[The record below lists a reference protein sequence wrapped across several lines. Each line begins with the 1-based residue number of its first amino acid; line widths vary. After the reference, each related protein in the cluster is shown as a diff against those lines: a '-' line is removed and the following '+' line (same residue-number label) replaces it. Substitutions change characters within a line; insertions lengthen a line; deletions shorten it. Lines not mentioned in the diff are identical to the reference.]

1 MSNNSDQKTDKSPF
15 IAAAII
21 MAVLMGSY
29 FFMPP
34 LLLAIAQ
41 VNEYLAYAVGALFIV
56 SFFGVLWLRAHY
68 QKKRD
73 RHTGE

>member
-1 MSNNSDQKTDKSPF
+1 MSPKSTDKSPF

-34 LLLAIAQ
+34 LLLALAQ
-41 VNEYLAYAVGALFIV
+41 VNEYLAYGVGALFIV
-56 SFFGVLWLRAHY
+56 SFFAIFWLRARY
-68 QKKRD
+68 QKRRD
-73 RHTGE
+73 Q

>member
-1 MSNNSDQKTDKSPF
+1 MSNNSNQKTDKSPF

-41 VNEYLAYAVGALFIV
+41 VNEYLAYGVGALFIV
-56 SFFGVLWLRAHY
+56 SFFAIFWLRARY

-73 RHTGE
+73 E

>member
-1 MSNNSDQKTDKSPF
+1 MSNNSDQKIDKSPF

-21 MAVLMGSY
+21 MAVLIGSY

-41 VNEYLAYAVGALFIV
+41 VNEYLAYGVGALFIF
-56 SFFGVLWLRAHY
+56 SFFAVFWLRARY
-68 QKKRD
+68 QQKRD
-73 RHTGE
+73 E